1 MGHQSC
7 SLLRSGE
14 VSIIWDMSEDEN
26 DIDQIPDALNAYKSL
41 SPIFRA
47 KNSRRFEAMVMLG
60 KSGVS

>member
-1 MGHQSC
+1 
-7 SLLRSGE
+7 
-14 VSIIWDMSEDEN
+14 MSEDEN